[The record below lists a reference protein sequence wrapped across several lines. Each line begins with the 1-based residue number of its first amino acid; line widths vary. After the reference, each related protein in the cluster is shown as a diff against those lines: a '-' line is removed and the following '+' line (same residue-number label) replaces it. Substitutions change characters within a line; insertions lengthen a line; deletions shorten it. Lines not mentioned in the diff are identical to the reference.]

1 MGASASLARERDP
14 ENGLNRNRLFDK
26 RATINSCAQTDLEP
40 RARATVFMK
49 PHQTRSCV
57 MLQSSKFRLAL
68 LAGAFVAASLPAMAQ
83 DYDGPESV
91 TVTAPRFHA
100 DDTKVGGPLE
110 RVSLSGTVRYDD
122 LNLQSYE
129 GAREL
134 RFRVREEAQA
144 ICRNLAEAYPYY
156 KMNGTT
162 CYKDALDNALVK
174 ADEAIQQSR
183 DYDTYRD

>member
-1 MGASASLARERDP
+1 
-14 ENGLNRNRLFDK
+14 
-26 RATINSCAQTDLEP
+26 
-40 RARATVFMK
+40 
-49 PHQTRSCV
+49 

-68 LAGAFVAASLPAMAQ
+68 LAGAFVFAASSAMAQ
-83 DYDGPESV
+83 DYNGPDSV

-100 DDTKVGGPLE
+100 DDSKVGGPLE
-110 RVSLSGTVRYDD
+110 RVSLSGIVRYDD
-122 LNLQSYE
+122 LNLQTYE

-144 ICRNLAEAYPYY
+144 VCRKLAEAYPYY
-156 KMNGTT
+156 RMNGTS

-183 DYDTYRD
+183 DYDSYRD